1 MFADRVIGL
10 LADVVLDLAGVLL
23 GGFFVH
29 TECNEKFRERVV
41 AVEHLSGDGH
51 AAVGQRDETVAVHLD
66 IAVFAQT
73 LGRIGHAGLCH
84 AEVLRHVNGANVSV
98 LELHHQH
105 GLEIILGGLLDL
117 HRRFH
122 QLFCQIV
129 FTD

>member
-10 LADVVLDLAGVLL
+10 LADVVLDLARILL

-41 AVEHLSGDGH
+41 AVEHFCSDGH

-73 LGRIGHAGLCH
+73 LGRIGHAGLGHAKVLCH
-84 AEVLRHVNGANVSV
+84 IDRTDIAVHF
-98 LELHHQH
+98 LHHQH